1 VLVELHWPGPDTG
14 EGALFGLMRG
24 FHAWGFRVFHRE
36 PNVANVQR
44 CWEFAMAK
52 VFFAL
57 LHSCAYSLVCL
68 LFYNI
73 FAVPFASLQTLVGCI
88 LAVTNY
94 SCCFKQFDA
103 FTLLLVFVCKVAAVN
118 EAKVAAYQH
127 DCHAASRSLIQREEG
142 RLPSSST
149 WELVWKQ
156 ETPGLITRSNGFSHF
171 ESVSRFHLFIQH
183 LHSGSRF

>member
-73 FAVPFASLQTLVGCI
+73 FAVPFASLQPLVGCI
-88 LAVTNY
+88 LAQV
-94 SCCFKQFDA
+94 SRIPW
-103 FTLLLVFVCKVAAVN
+103 VFGVDIIIPAVSSN
-118 EAKVAAYQH
+118 LTH
-127 DCHAASRSLIQREEG
+127 
-142 RLPSSST
+142 LPSYLSLFVRLRPST
-149 WELVWKQ
+149 KTERLW
-156 ETPGLITRSNGFSHF
+156 FA
-171 ESVSRFHLFIQH
+171 RFKGRRLWVVEVLQAVHV
-183 LHSGSRF
+183 

>member
-1 VLVELHWPGPDTG
+1 MLVELHWPGPDTG

-118 EAKVAAYQH
+118 KNRTPLVCSIQGAAPLGGGSL
-127 DCHAASRSLIQREEG
+127 ASGTCLKFPRSFSESHTHSHKHVG
-142 RLPSSST
+142 ST
-149 WELVWKQ
+149 LR
-156 ETPGLITRSNGFSHF
+156 TL
-171 ESVSRFHLFIQH
+171 
-183 LHSGSRF
+183 